1 MIRVLSGRRRFAYLL
16 ASIFAAYLMAAG
28 ATLGGHAAR
37 AAEFGAFVICFG
49 EPGGAPPADQSC
61 PCADL
66 CRIAASPML
75 NVAGPAAVAAAP
87 PVAFRADFLLCR
99 PARAASPTEPSARDP
114 PRPV

>member
-1 MIRVLSGRRRFAYLL
+1 MIRLLSGRRRFAYLL
-16 ASIFAAYLMAAG
+16 ASVFAAYLMAAG

-37 AAEFGAFVICFG
+37 AAAFGAFVTCLG

-75 NVAGPAAVAAAP
+75 DAAGPPAVVGAP
-87 PVAFRADFLLCR
+87 PVAFRADFMPR
-99 PARAASPTEPSARDP
+99 PAARAASSAEPSARDP